1 MSHLN
6 DLWSVMVIY
15 FPSARGEVERSIE
28 VNRPEMVLR
37 CDGVSLQSLRESH
50 RHYITLSFLLNHLYR
65 CHHSS
70 DPNLRSFCGIN
81 GCTKTNRKC
90 LSETISL
97 HPGIT
102 KHGDLLK
109 AEQNEGNVEEINNNS
124 SGSDMD
130 GEINEDDD
138 FAPLPP
144 IDFQRES
151 EEIRRTGA
159 LHLLRMKD
167 KDRVYAIRIKLTHFP
182 KVSYFNSST
191 RVEVT
196 PPKWLSK

>member
-1 MSHLN
+1 MS
-6 DLWSVMVIY
+6 
-15 FPSARGEVERSIE
+15 FR
-28 VNRPEMVLR
+28 
-37 CDGVSLQSLRESH
+37 
-50 RHYITLSFLLNHLYR
+50 NH
-65 CHHSS
+65 
-70 DPNLRSFCGIN
+70 I
-81 GCTKTNRKC
+81 
-90 LSETISL
+90 
-97 HPGIT
+97 IT

-167 KDRVYAIRIKLTHFP
+167 KDRVSQAGIDSF
-182 KVSYFNSST
+182 
-191 RVEVT
+191 VENTISIVRT
-196 PPKWLSK
+196 SVEILNRDL